1 MKLFPLINLFYFI
14 LFSPWSGLLN
24 ARRNTGTRL
33 TGDEVTPADVTV
45 HSHLSVRHDG
55 RPTGKVRKF
64 SGAKFEV
71 MLSKTWDDG
80 KTFMFEVLKS

>member
-1 MKLFPLINLFYFI
+1 MKLFPLILFYFI
-14 LFSPWSGLLN
+14 FFLRGLLN
-24 ARRNTGTRL
+24 ARQDTGTRL

-55 RPTGKVRKF
+55 RPTEKVRKF

>member
-1 MKLFPLINLFYFI
+1 MKLFPLILFYLIF
-14 LFSPWSGLLN
+14 FSVVWPN
-24 ARRNTGTRL
+24 AKNAKRDTGTRL

-45 HSHLSVRHDG
+45 HNLSVLHDG
-55 RPTGKVRKF
+55 RPTRKVRKF

>member
-1 MKLFPLINLFYFI
+1 MVWP
-14 LFSPWSGLLN
+14 N
-24 ARRNTGTRL
+24 AKRDTGTRL

-55 RPTGKVRKF
+55 RPTRKVRKF
-64 SGAKFEV
+64 FGAKFEF

-80 KTFMFEVLKS
+80 KTLIFEVIKS